1 MEQSFANENVV
12 IGNNEII
19 EIYMND
25 EIMEENVNVQIETCR
40 NLENERKEQM
50 KINFKTLHAQI
61 KSQQPHGRSSL
72 CWNFYCVN
80 DNEEFDL
87 ENTQMMRCILC
98 Y

>member
-1 MEQSFANENVV
+1 MEQSFAYENVV

-25 EIMEENVNVQIETCR
+25 EIMEENVNVQIETNM
-40 NLENERKEQM
+40 NLENGREEQM
-50 KINFKTLHAQI
+50 KINLKKLHAQR
-61 KSQQPHGRSSL
+61 KSWQPHGRLSL

-87 ENTQMMRCILC
+87 ENTQIMC
-98 Y
+98 